1 MSIVPRQQ
9 WSGLRRRQKIYLIYQ
24 SFFAVSGVGSGYPFK
39 YLGKR
44 VYEIAGIA
52 IIMSLKE
59 SFQTYAK
66 IVPVLKEKAKELREG
81 EPAGE

>member
-1 MSIVPRQQ
+1 MSIVPRQL
-9 WSGLRRRQKIYLIYQ
+9 WFDLRRRQKIFPIYQ
-24 SFFAVSGVGSGYPFK
+24 SFFAVGGVGSGYPTE

-66 IVPVLKEKAKELREG
+66 IVPVLREKAKELRER
-81 EPAGE
+81 ELAAE

>member
-9 WSGLRRRQKIYLIYQ
+9 WSDLRRRQKIYPIYQ
-24 SFFAVSGVGSGYPFK
+24 SFFAVSGVERGYSTK

-66 IVPVLKEKAKELREG
+66 IVPVLREKAKELRER
-81 EPAGE
+81 ELAAE

>member
-1 MSIVPRQQ
+1 MSIVPQQ
-9 WSGLRRRQKIYLIYQ
+9 LWSDLRRRQKIYPLYQ
-24 SFFAVSGVGSGYPFK
+24 SFFAVSGVGSGYPTK

-59 SFQTYAK
+59 SFQAYSK
-66 IVPVLKEKAKELREG
+66 VVPVLREKAKELRERKLD
-81 EPAGE
+81 AG